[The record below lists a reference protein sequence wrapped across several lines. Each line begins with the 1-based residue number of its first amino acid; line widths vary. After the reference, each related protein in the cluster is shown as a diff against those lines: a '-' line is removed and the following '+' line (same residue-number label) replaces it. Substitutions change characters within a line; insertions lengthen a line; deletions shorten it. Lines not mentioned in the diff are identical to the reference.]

1 MVFSIQILGRL
12 HALTRRHGLVVLV
25 AGAATL
31 AGCGQKGPLFLPVP
45 PVVPAAATATA
56 TPVTTPANPAP
67 TPASPASAPP

>member
-12 HALTRRHGLVVLV
+12 HALTRRYGLVALM

-45 PVVPAAATATA
+45 PVVPAAAIS
-56 TPVTTPANPAP
+56 PNVNPAP
-67 TPASPASAPP
+67 APASPASAPP

>member
-12 HALTRRHGLVVLV
+12 HALTRWHGLVALV

-45 PVVPAAATATA
+45 PVVPAAAAL
-56 TPVTTPANPAP
+56 VTTPANPAP